1 MNNPQGPD
9 RHPEDAAERTGEIPA
24 WGTPPPGGW
33 GADPETTG
41 AWSPERDDRDGWATH
56 GSTDAGWDPATARR
70 DATHDAGGAPVQ
82 GTGGWDAV
90 PPAGGRHSG
99 DTGGWAA
106 HDGSAAGG
114 DTGDR
119 TRAEPLW
126 GDEAGTGT
134 DTGTDGGW
142 AVPTGRRAR
151 RRAAGAPTD
160 AVPASSPESPWAD
173 AQSTAAVPAD
183 GGADAGGW
191 QNPGPGEDEPWVSR
205 DAVRSP
211 SRTRL
216 WILAGIGA
224 VVVAALVVGA
234 LFWAGV
240 LGSDRL
246 DRTTL
251 QAGVTQV
258 LTRDYGLQV
267 GAIACPEDVEV
278 SAGTRFTCQAVVD
291 GEQVEVPV
299 VVTSDQGDYQVGR
312 V

>member
-41 AWSPERDDRDGWATH
+41 AWSPDRDDRDGWAAP
-56 GSTDAGWDPATARR
+56 DAA
-70 DATHDAGGAPVQ
+70 HDAGGAPAQ

-106 HDGSAAGG
+106 HDGGAGDPARG
-114 DTGDR
+114 
-119 TRAEPLW
+119 EPLW
-126 GDEAGTGT
+126 GDEAGP

-151 RRAAGAPTD
+151 RRAAETGAPTD
-160 AVPASSPESPWAD
+160 AVPASSPGSPWAD
-173 AQSTAAVPAD
+173 AQTTAAVPAD
-183 GGADAGGW
+183 GGSGPGGW

-211 SRTRL
+211 SRTRRYV
-216 WILAGIGA
+216 LAGIGA

-246 DRTTL
+246 DRTAL
-251 QAGVTQV
+251 QAGVNQV
-258 LTRDYGLQV
+258 LTQDYGLQV

-278 SAGTRFTCQAVVD
+278 SAGTQFTCQAVVD

>member
-41 AWSPERDDRDGWATH
+41 AWSPDRDDRDGRAAT
-56 GSTDAGWDPATARR
+56 GAA
-70 DATHDAGGAPVQ
+70 HDAGGAPAQ

-106 HDGSAAGG
+106 HDGAAGDPARG
-114 DTGDR
+114 
-119 TRAEPLW
+119 EPLW
-126 GDEAGTGT
+126 GDEAGSDTSSG
-134 DTGTDGGW
+134 TGTDGGW
-142 AVPTGRRAR
+142 TVPTGRRAR
-151 RRAAGAPTD
+151 RRAAEAGAPTD
-160 AVPASSPESPWAD
+160 AVPASTPGSPWAD
-173 AQSTAAVPAD
+173 AQTTAAVPAD
-183 GGADAGGW
+183 GGPGPGGW

-216 WILAGIGA
+216 YILAGVGA

-246 DRTTL
+246 DRTAV
-251 QAGVTQV
+251 QAGVNQV
-258 LTRDYGLQV
+258 LTQDYGLQV

-278 SAGTRFTCQAVVD
+278 SAGTQFTCQAVVD

>member
-33 GADPETTG
+33 GADSETTG
-41 AWSPERDDRDGWATH
+41 AWSPDRDDRDGWAAP
-56 GSTDAGWDPATARR
+56 DAA
-70 DATHDAGGAPVQ
+70 HDAGGAPAQ

-106 HDGSAAGG
+106 HDGGAGDPARG
-114 DTGDR
+114 
-119 TRAEPLW
+119 EPLW
-126 GDEAGTGT
+126 GDEAGP

-151 RRAAGAPTD
+151 RRAAETGAPTD
-160 AVPASSPESPWAD
+160 AVPASSPGSPWAD
-173 AQSTAAVPAD
+173 AQTTAAVPAD
-183 GGADAGGW
+183 GGSGPGGW

-211 SRTRL
+211 SRTRRYV
-216 WILAGIGA
+216 LAGIGA

-246 DRTTL
+246 DRTAL
-251 QAGVTQV
+251 QAGVNQV
-258 LTRDYGLQV
+258 LTQDYGLQV

-278 SAGTRFTCQAVVD
+278 SAGTQFTCQAVVD

>member
-41 AWSPERDDRDGWATH
+41 AWSPDHDDRDGWAAP
-56 GSTDAGWDPATARR
+56 GAA
-70 DATHDAGGAPVQ
+70 HDAGGAPAQ

-106 HDGSAAGG
+106 HDGSAG
-114 DTGDR
+114 DPARG
-119 TRAEPLW
+119 EPLW
-126 GDEAGTGT
+126 GDEAGS

-151 RRAAGAPTD
+151 RRAAEAGAPTD
-160 AVPASSPESPWAD
+160 AVPASSPGSPWAD
-173 AQSTAAVPAD
+173 AQTTAAVPAD
-183 GGADAGGW
+183 GGSGPGGW
-191 QNPGPGEDEPWVSR
+191 QQNPGPGEDEPWVSR

-216 WILAGIGA
+216 YVLAGVGA

-234 LFWAGV
+234 LFLAGV

-246 DRTTL
+246 DRTAL
-251 QAGVTQV
+251 QAGVNQV
-258 LTRDYGLQV
+258 LTQDYGLQV

-278 SAGTRFTCQAVVD
+278 SAGTQFTCQAVVD

>member
-33 GADPETTG
+33 GANPETTG
-41 AWSPERDDRDGWATH
+41 AWSPDRDDRDGWA
-56 GSTDAGWDPATARR
+56 
-70 DATHDAGGAPVQ
+70 
-82 GTGGWDAV
+82 
-90 PPAGGRHSG
+90 
-99 DTGGWAA
+99 A
-106 HDGSAAGG
+106 HDGA
-114 DTGDR
+114 TGEAR
-119 TRAEPLW
+119 SEPLW
-126 GDEAGTGT
+126 GDEAGS

-151 RRAAGAPTD
+151 RRAAETGAPTD
-160 AVPASSPESPWAD
+160 AVPASSPGSPWAD
-173 AQSTAAVPAD
+173 AQTTAAVPAD
-183 GGADAGGW
+183 DGSGPGGW

-211 SRTRL
+211 SRTRRYV
-216 WILAGIGA
+216 LAGIGA

-246 DRTTL
+246 DRTAL
-251 QAGVTQV
+251 QAGVNQV
-258 LTRDYGLQV
+258 LTQDYGLQV

-278 SAGTRFTCQAVVD
+278 SAGTQFTCQAVVD

>member
-1 MNNPQGPD
+1 M
-9 RHPEDAAERTGEIPA
+9 
-24 WGTPPPGGW
+24 
-33 GADPETTG
+33 
-41 AWSPERDDRDGWATH
+41 
-56 GSTDAGWDPATARR
+56 
-70 DATHDAGGAPVQ
+70 
-82 GTGGWDAV
+82 
-90 PPAGGRHSG
+90 
-99 DTGGWAA
+99 
-106 HDGSAAGG
+106 
-114 DTGDR
+114 
-119 TRAEPLW
+119 
-126 GDEAGTGT
+126 
-134 DTGTDGGW
+134 
-142 AVPTGRRAR
+142 
-151 RRAAGAPTD
+151 
-160 AVPASSPESPWAD
+160 
-173 AQSTAAVPAD
+173 
-183 GGADAGGW
+183 
-191 QNPGPGEDEPWVSR
+191 
-205 DAVRSP
+205 RSP

-246 DRTTL
+246 DRTAL

-278 SAGTRFTCQAVVD
+278 SPGTRFTCQAVVD